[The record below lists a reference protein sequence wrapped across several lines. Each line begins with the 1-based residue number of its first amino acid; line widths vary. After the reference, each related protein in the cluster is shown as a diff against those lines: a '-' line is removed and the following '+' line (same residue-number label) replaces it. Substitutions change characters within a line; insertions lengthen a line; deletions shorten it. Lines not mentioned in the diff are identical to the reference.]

1 MQFANFLLYN
11 YTITK
16 RGIKTMNNEKETK
29 RTTRKTIF
37 IIAMDS
43 IVVILKILSLC
54 INSCKLY
61 EVKHYDKH

>member
-1 MQFANFLLYN
+1 
-11 YTITK
+11 
-16 RGIKTMNNEKETK
+16 MNNEKETK

-61 EVKHYDKH
+61 EIKHYDEH

>member
-1 MQFANFLLYN
+1 
-11 YTITK
+11 
-16 RGIKTMNNEKETK
+16 MNNEKETK

-54 INSCKLY
+54 INSYKLY
-61 EVKHYDKH
+61 EVKHYDEH